1 MNISSRSSDSKTTN
15 TSTEKIDKVSSDDEE
30 EIDSQCR
37 KTMCEW
43 CFRIVDHIGARREL
57 VEISMNYLDRF
68 LEHFSW

>member
-1 MNISSRSSDSKTTN
+1 MSISAGSNESKTTY
-15 TSTEKIDKVSSDDEE
+15 TSSGKLDKVSSDDKE

-57 VEISMNYLDRF
+57 VELSMNYLDRF